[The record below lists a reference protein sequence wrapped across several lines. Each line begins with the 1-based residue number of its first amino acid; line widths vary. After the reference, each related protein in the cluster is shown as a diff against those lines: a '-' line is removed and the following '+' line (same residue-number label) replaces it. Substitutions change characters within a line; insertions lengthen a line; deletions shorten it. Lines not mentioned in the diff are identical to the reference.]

1 MQSRNV
7 HVLYLESCWHDSQ
20 CEGILQSINLEV
32 LLHISASL
40 LTRSKARG
48 HIVKGH
54 ACLILKIFVIDLDK
68 SWKIKTWVFY
78 SWLLKVH
85 ILCHTKCF
93 IVWSL
98 HSQEWGSSSLG
109 HLLGSSMIMGKQ
121 WRLPTSWP
129 LPWLWIFTCLAFFQ
143 FLYITLSNYWLF
155 TSYFSYSYFD

>member
-68 SWKIKTWVFY
+68 SWKIKTWG
-78 SWLLKVH
+78 LLFMAFESTYFVSYKM
-85 ILCHTKCF
+85 
-93 IVWSL
+93 L
-98 HSQEWGSSSLG
+98 HCVVSTFTR
-109 HLLGSSMIMGKQ
+109 MGEF
-121 WRLPTSWP
+121 
-129 LPWLWIFTCLAFFQ
+129 LPWASFR
-143 FLYITLSNYWLF
+143 
-155 TSYFSYSYFD
+155 